1 MLKKPKL
8 LNGFQ
13 GGRIQGRQL
22 CEVER
27 DGEEFAEVVAH
38 PPAPCQPMHLG
49 VSVLSLLLGSL

>member
-1 MLKKPKL
+1 MLKEPKL

-27 DGEEFAEVVAH
+27 GRQEFAEVVART
-38 PPAPCQPMHLG
+38 PAPRQTMHLG
-49 VSVLSLLLGSL
+49 DCECGLSLAG